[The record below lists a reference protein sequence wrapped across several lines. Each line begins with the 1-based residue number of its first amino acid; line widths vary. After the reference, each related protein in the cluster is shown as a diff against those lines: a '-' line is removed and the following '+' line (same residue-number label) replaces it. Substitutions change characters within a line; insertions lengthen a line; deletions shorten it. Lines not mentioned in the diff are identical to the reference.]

1 MQSPNPA
8 QAQLQQQLEIL
19 QKGFEQLVQRVPE
32 TIHLSCLSQNN
43 KDVNRYSD
51 CMMKRSKRVDKEM
64 RLFDFKM
71 VFMGNQF
78 ERCIQSGDTD
88 KCVESAKT
96 DVQRYINEFQ
106 KNIN

>member
-1 MQSPNPA
+1 MHQSHPA
-8 QAQLQQQLEIL
+8 QAQLQQQLENL

-32 TIHLSCLSQNN
+32 TIHLSCLSQNS

-51 CMMKRSKRVDKEM
+51 CMMRRSKVVDKEM
-64 RLFDFKM
+64 RQFDFKM
-71 VFMGNQF
+71 MFMSNQF
-78 ERCIQSGDTD
+78 EKCIQSGDSG
-88 KCVESAKT
+88 KCVESAKA